1 MQRVFAAAALALV
14 MASTSLIGGVVTH
27 AQTPDRTYDNGTV
40 WRVTA
45 VETKPGQ
52 FRDYMKYLSTTWRA
66 SMEAQKKAGD
76 VISYK
81 VLSVDSPRDHEPN
94 LFLMV
99 EYKNMAVFDR
109 PLNDLDA
116 QTASIFGSVAKAQ
129 EAAAGRE
136 AMRTSRG
143 QVLLRELQFTK

>member
-1 MQRVFAAAALALV
+1 MQRFFAAAALAFA
-14 MASTSLIGGVVTH
+14 MASTSLIGGLGAH
-27 AQTPDRTYDNGTV
+27 AQTTDRVYDNGTV
-40 WRVTA
+40 WRVSA

-52 FRDYMKYLSTTWRA
+52 LRDYMKYLSTTWRA
-66 SMEAQKKAGD
+66 TMEARKQTGD

-81 VLSVDSPRDHEPN
+81 VLLVDSPRDHEPN

-109 PLNDLDA
+109 PLSDLDA
-116 QTASIFGSVAKAQ
+116 QTATVFGSVAKAQ
-129 EAAAGRE
+129 ESAIARE